1 MASTV
6 VEVHR
11 KNRFEDKITIN
22 QRDLL
27 EDEGEV
33 RAVLESWLAAN
44 GWDRGLWDEFS
55 IRLGRQ
61 EVRY

>member
-1 MASTV
+1 MASTT

-11 KNRFEDKITIN
+11 NDRFEDRITIN

-33 RAVLESWLAAN
+33 RAALASWLEAN
-44 GWDRGLWDEFS
+44 RWDRGLWDQFS